1 MIQVENLQ
9 KSFGPKPV
17 LRGVDLEIPTGQ
29 AVTIIGQSGSGKSVL
44 LKHLVGLLEPDAGR
58 VIID

>member
-1 MIQVENLQ
+1 MIQVQNLQ
-9 KSFGPKPV
+9 KSFGASPV

-44 LKHLVGLLEPDAGR
+44 LKHLVGLLVPDAGR
-58 VIID
+58 VI